1 MTDATRMIAFLK
13 ERTDEAWANGG
24 PYFLSNA
31 GPDLTAADITYR
43 DILNGEKMKDFI
55 VRTAGE
61 GGYQLIQHPVQRAK
75 LGLVPAG
82 ETFTFEDRSEE
93 TGFAP
98 QNVEVDG
105 RRGAQLLAF
114 LDSLSRLTREDQDEV
129 VIPTRVL
136 VKLAR
141 KK

>member
-1 MTDATRMIAFLK
+1 MTDAARMIAFLK
-13 ERTDEAWANGG
+13 EKTDEAWAGGG
-24 PYFLSNA
+24 PYLLSNA
-31 GPDLTAADITYR
+31 GPELTLADIAYR
-43 DILNGEKMKDFI
+43 DVLDGEKLKDFI

-61 GGYQLIQHPVQRAK
+61 GGYQLVQHPVQRAK

-82 ETFTFEDRSEE
+82 ETFTFEDPNEE
-93 TGFAP
+93 IGSALLLG
-98 QNVEVDG
+98 EADG

-114 LDSLSRLTREDQDEV
+114 LDTISRLPREDQDEI